1 MNRRLLETLGM
12 LLIGDGILSL
22 IAPKR
27 HCLLWEVGP
36 ELCRELIDEFAEHPA
51 ATRVVGAAEA
61 ALGIWLA
68 SHQQPMLRGRFY

>member
-27 HCLLWEVGP
+27 HCLLWEV
-36 ELCRELIDEFAEHPA
+36 
-51 ATRVVGAAEA
+51 
-61 ALGIWLA
+61 
-68 SHQQPMLRGRFY
+68 